1 MTEEDQFKRQEA
13 NELRRKLQEE
23 SKRIIEKAKGDKN
36 TQQKIRLIVN
46 VITPDNFEKKFE
58 ELRGYMF
65 GELKTQNEEGYDKD
79 LHPTLTDENLSEENL
94 QMVVE
99 TIFRKA

>member
-1 MTEEDQFKRQEA
+1 
-13 NELRRKLQEE
+13 LIEE
-23 SKRIIEKAKGDKN
+23 SKKTIEKAKSDKN
-36 TQQKIRLIVN
+36 TLQKIRLIVN

-65 GELKTQNEEGYDKD
+65 GELKAPNEDGYNKE
-79 LHPTLTDENLSEENL
+79 LHPVLTDENLSEENL
-94 QMVVE
+94 QLVVE